1 MAIKQKLTLVAAP
14 GSNLINLD
22 DWAKASLPE
31 EELPL
36 FEAAKARHNAFVASK
51 AVSVDNDN
59 GEIVFADES
68 KRTEADTL
76 QGDMDF
82 LFYWY
87 RYLQENGITANESTE
102 IV

>member
-31 EELPL
+31 EEFPL

-51 AVSVDNDN
+51 ATSVDHEN
-59 GEIVFADES
+59 GEVIFADEN
-68 KRTEADTL
+68 KVTEANPLD
-76 QGDMDF
+76 GDMDF

-87 RYLQENGITANESTE
+87 RYLQENGITVNQTTE
-102 IV
+102 TV